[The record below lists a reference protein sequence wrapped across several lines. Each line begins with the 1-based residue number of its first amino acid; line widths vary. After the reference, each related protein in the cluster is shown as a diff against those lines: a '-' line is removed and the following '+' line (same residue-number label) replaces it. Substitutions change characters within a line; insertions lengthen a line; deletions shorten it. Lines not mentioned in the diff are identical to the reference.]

1 MRPRCRASSARLTGH
16 NTQGIHC
23 TGATVGKSLGATPGP
38 GGLATMG
45 FLANRA
51 LLLER
56 WGAWV
61 EPVLDAAESALDA
74 VHPRSW
80 LPGLLRELLPRRGE
94 VYLAGFGKAARTMA
108 EAAAEALG
116 GRLAE
121 GVVIAPRGQGGAVA
135 SDRVRVLEGDHPVPG
150 EATLQAS
157 EELLGFLQSLPR
169 DAAVLVL
176 VSGGG
181 SALFEKPAP
190 GLTLEEVAEATRL
203 LMLSG
208 ADIYELNA
216 LRKHVSSVKG
226 GQLLRYIPARPVIAI
241 YMSDVPGDRLDT
253 VASGP
258 TVPDPTTYRDAYE
271 ALRRHGLLDKA
282 PPRIVERLRR
292 GMKGLEPETP
302 KPGDPLFHG
311 VLNKLGTRNRDAL
324 TAAAN
329 ALEARGAETI
339 VLTDTL
345 RGEAREAAKTLA
357 AILEYTAE
365 ARRERPLALL
375 AGGETTVTVTGDG
388 RGGRNQELCISLAA
402 ELKRLRILTEPYA
415 ALCMGTDGVDGN
427 SPAAGG
433 LATHRLLE
441 EAEKMDLD
449 PLEALRRNDSYTFL
463 SRLGATLDTG
473 GYTGVNVND
482 VFIAYLPGTG
492 EEQG

>member
-1 MRPRCRASSARLTGH
+1 
-16 NTQGIHC
+16 
-23 TGATVGKSLGATPGP
+23 
-38 GGLATMG
+38 MG
-45 FLANRA
+45 FITNRRQ
-51 LLLER
+51 LLER
-56 WGAWV
+56 WGGWV
-61 EPVLDAAESALDA
+61 EPVLDAAEAALRA
-74 VHPRSW
+74 VHPATW
-80 LPGLLRELLPRRGE
+80 LPGLLERLLPGEGE

-108 EAAAEALG
+108 EAAAGALG
-116 GRLAE
+116 DRLAE
-121 GVVIAPRGQGGAVA
+121 GVVIAPRGHGGTVA
-135 SDRVRVLEGDHPVPG
+135 SGRVRVLEGDHPVPG
-150 EATLQAS
+150 EATLRAS

-169 DAAVLVL
+169 GAAVLVL

-190 GLTLEEVAEATRL
+190 GITLEDVAEATRL

-216 LRKHVSSVKG
+216 LRKHVSAVKG
-226 GQLLRYIPARPVIAI
+226 GQLLRYIPTRPVLAV

-282 PPRIVERLRR
+282 PPRILERLRR
-292 GMKGLEPETP
+292 GMAGLEPETP
-302 KPGDPLFHG
+302 KPGDPVFRG
-311 VLNKLGTRNRDAL
+311 VVNRLGARNRDAL
-324 TAAAN
+324 TAAAE
-329 ALEARGAETI
+329 ALEAHGAGAT

-357 AILEYTAE
+357 AILEYAAG

-388 RGGRNQELCISLAA
+388 MGGRNQELCISLAA
-402 ELKRLRILTEPYA
+402 ELKRLRILAEPYA

-441 EAEKMDLD
+441 EAEDRGLD
-449 PLEALRRNDSYTFL
+449 PMEALRRNDSYTFL
-463 SRLGATLDTG
+463 RQLGATLDTG

-492 EEQG
+492 EKQG